1 MLPGARAHFI
11 PTPTLSPP
19 TVRLLR
25 WFEHRNHL
33 CLVFEL
39 LSYNLYDLIRN
50 TNFRG
55 VSLNLIRKF
64 AVQILHALDF
74 LSSDKVGIIHCDL
87 KPENILLRNPKR
99 TAIKIIDFGSS
110 CRIGKTVCRGGW
122 GEKRRRAMGT
132 RKKNFFFF
140 FFSWEI

>member
-1 MLPGARAHFI
+1 MQ
-11 PTPTLSPP
+11 
-19 TVRLLR
+19 VRLER
-25 WFEHRNHL
+25 WFEHRHHL

-64 AVQILHALDF
+64 AVQIISALQF
-74 LSSDKVGIIHCDL
+74 LSSPGVSIIHCDL

-110 CRIGKTVCRGGW
+110 CRIGATVS
-122 GEKRRRAMGT
+122 RRSMLLRQYPSFCPCP
-132 RKKNFFFF
+132 FF
-140 FFSWEI
+140 